1 MYSFVIYY
9 NSKDGEEIAVA
20 SPSEIE
26 KVEPTAE
33 AEMQKPGGNAGGAGV
48 RERHSPKKIWIRRSR
63 FRRRKIVKQM
73 SLLGIKIQK
82 RK

>member
-33 AEMQKPGGNAGGAGV
+33 AEMQKPEEMLVVLAYGNDTA
-48 RERHSPKKIWIRRSR
+48 RRRSGSGGHDSGDGR
-63 FRRRKIVKQM
+63 
-73 SLLGIKIQK
+73 
-82 RK
+82 